1 MVMGYAGQLED
12 NPDLTPEERK
22 KARVILRQS
31 KKMRNLINDLNLA
44 SKLEYNM
51 QPLNPKRINVIALV
65 RQVVVDFI
73 NNDIENNYPI
83 EWKTDD
89 KLSSCIIQADE
100 DLMKRAISN
109 LIQNCINHNEN
120 GCTIYV
126 MVHTIQNKCMIIVE
140 DDGVGATD
148 DQIEKL
154 NNTPHYRSEERRVG
168 KEWKTRSVTYE

>member
-1 MVMGYAGQLED
+1 MKS
-12 NPDLTPEERK
+12 N
-22 KARVILRQS
+22 
-31 KKMRNLINDLNLA
+31 
-44 SKLEYNM
+44 
-51 QPLNPKRINVIALV
+51 
-65 RQVVVDFI
+65 
-73 NNDIENNYPI
+73 IENNYTV
-83 EWKTDD
+83 ELNTDD
-89 KLSSCIIQADE
+89 KLISCIIQSDE
-100 DLMKRAISN
+100 NLKKRSISN
-109 LIQNCINHNEN
+109 LIQNCINNNEN